1 MMRGYATA
9 ADATRRSAIG
19 AMGGRSRALMLRP
32 QGRRYQVLPMGVQR
46 LLLLL
51 LLLLVVV
58 RMMLLL
64 LLLPLLLLLEVI
76 RMMSGWMVVVVRGG
90 GVPRRIARRVALV
103 TAVGGVSISLRRDRR
118 RRGRRRRRERRARL
132 ARRRGGLDRNQ
143 DVAGGWGRHAL
154 AGVIAVREIVH
165 DVMLLLLLLMLL
177 LLMLLMLMMMMM
189 RRMRG
194 GALIDAGVHDGRQ
207 ARRRRVA
214 VDAIHGGR
222 ATAATCVTAV
232 LVNRLVLLR
241 RGEHGVL

>member
-19 AMGGRSRALMLRP
+19 AMGDRSRALMLRP

-51 LLLLVVV
+51 LLLVVVVVV

-64 LLLPLLLLLEVI
+64 LLLLLEVI

-103 TAVGGVSISLRRDRR
+103 TAVGGVSVALRRDRR

-154 AGVIAVREIVH
+154 AGVISVREIVH
-165 DVMLLLLLLMLL
+165 DVMLLLMLL
-177 LLMLLMLMMMMM
+177 LLLLVLLVLMMMM
-189 RRMRG
+189 RRRMRG
-194 GALIDAGVHDGRQ
+194 GPLIDAGVHDGRQ
-207 ARRRRVA
+207 ARRRPVA

-222 ATAATCVTAV
+222 AAAVTCMTAV

-241 RGEHGVL
+241 RGGH

>member
-165 DVMLLLLLLMLL
+165 DVMLLLLLL
-177 LLMLLMLMMMMM
+177 LLMMMMMM

-232 LVNRLVLLR
+232 LVNRLALLR

>member
-19 AMGGRSRALMLRP
+19 AMGDRSRALMLRP

-51 LLLLVVV
+51 LLVVVV

-64 LLLPLLLLLEVI
+64 LLLLLEVI
-76 RMMSGWMVVVVRGG
+76 RMMSGWMVEVVRGG

-103 TAVGGVSISLRRDRR
+103 TAVGGVSVALRRDRR

-165 DVMLLLLLLMLL
+165 DVMLLLLLLMLML
-177 LLMLLMLMMMMM
+177 LLLVLLLMMMM
-189 RRMRG
+189 RRRMRG
-194 GALIDAGVHDGRQ
+194 GPLIDAGVHDGRQ
-207 ARRRRVA
+207 ARRRPVA

-222 ATAATCVTAV
+222 AAAVTCMTAV

-241 RGEHGVL
+241 RGGHGVL

>member
-19 AMGGRSRALMLRP
+19 AMGDRSRALMLRP

-51 LLLLVVV
+51 LLLVVVVV

-64 LLLPLLLLLEVI
+64 LLLLLLEVI

-103 TAVGGVSISLRRDRR
+103 TAVGGVSVALRRDRR

-154 AGVIAVREIVH
+154 AGVISVREIVH
-165 DVMLLLLLLMLL
+165 DVMLLLMLL
-177 LLMLLMLMMMMM
+177 LLLLVLLVLLLLLMMMM
-189 RRMRG
+189 RRRMG
-194 GALIDAGVHDGRQ
+194 GGPLIDAGVHDGRQ
-207 ARRRRVA
+207 ARRRPVA

-222 ATAATCVTAV
+222 AAAVTCMTAV

-241 RGEHGVL
+241 RGGH

>member
-165 DVMLLLLLLMLL
+165 DVMLLLLLL
-177 LLMLLMLMMMMM
+177 LLMMMMMM